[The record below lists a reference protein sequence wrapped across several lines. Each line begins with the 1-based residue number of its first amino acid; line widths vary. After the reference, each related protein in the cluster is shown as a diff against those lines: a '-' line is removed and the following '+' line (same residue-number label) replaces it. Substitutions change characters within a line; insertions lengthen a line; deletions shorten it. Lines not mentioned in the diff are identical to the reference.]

1 MSCANWLAG
10 AIVMLAIGLV
20 AAGAGGERR
29 AQETV
34 ERLGGH
40 CEIES
45 RFGLDSMGVVVKA
58 ALTECAPSAADLA
71 ELKDLRHLRV
81 LDLSRTP
88 IRDREL
94 LQLVDAS
101 CPCII
106 VPDGQTS
113 EAARAM
119 FPEGQIVIG
128 LGGYGRDSVGAP
140 ETTRAAGSIAG
151 FSPLRLMTGPL
162 STIWE
167 FETQCDRAPRQTVAS
182 ALCRFVQQQRC
193 AARASQLLAKA
204 VRRLRDESR
213 QAVTQ

>member
-10 AIVMLAIGLV
+10 AIVVLAIGLA
-20 AAGAGGERR
+20 AAGAGGERS

-45 RFGLDSMGVVVKA
+45 RFGLDGMGVVVKA
-58 ALTECAPSAADLA
+58 ELTECAPSAADLA
-71 ELKDLRHLRV
+71 ELKSLRHLRV

-106 VPDGQTS
+106 VPEGQTS
-113 EAARAM
+113 DAARAM

-128 LGGYGRDSVGAP
+128 LGGYGQDSIGAP
-140 ETTRAAGSIAG
+140 EARRAAGSIEG
-151 FSPLRLMTGPL
+151 FSSLRLLTEPLR
-162 STIWE
+162 TIWE
-167 FETQCDRAPRQTVAS
+167 FETHREP
-182 ALCRFVQQQRC
+182 AL
-193 AARASQLLAKA
+193 QLLAKA

-213 QAVTQ
+213 QAASNSGWSARCRRPPAITTPANCM